1 MYQTLSKIAYN
12 KEIAPGHFK
21 IALSAPLI
29 AKKAKPGQFVHV
41 LIGGDT
47 LLRRPFS
54 IHSVS
59 CSRSA
64 VSGIEI
70 LYKVVGRGTEL
81 LSKKKSGESL
91 DIIGPLGNGFK
102 LPVTPRLRSGQAS
115 YGLRVTNVLIAGG
128 MGVAPLVFLAEKLSN
143 PKAHSPTCPE
153 RKRGKPTALI
163 GARDKNSLVCVN
175 EFKKL
180 GCDVKIATD
189 DGSAGHKGFV
199 SELLK
204 KELTAHPSTLLG
216 TSSSQPTAL
225 YACGPNPMLKEI
237 ARICKENKI
246 DCQVSLEEKMACGV
260 GACLGCAVMTKDG
273 YKMACKDGPVFN
285 AEEIIW

>member
-54 IHSVS
+54 VHRVKGLG
-59 CSRSA
+59 SRVESNKEKDL
-64 VSGIEI
+64 IEI
-70 LYKVVGRGTEL
+70 LYKVVGKGTEIL
-81 LSKKKSGESL
+81 TKKRAGENL
-91 DIIGPLGNGFK
+91 DIIGPLGNGFF
-102 LPVTPRLRSGQAS
+102 LPPKPYTLNP
-115 YGLRVTNVLIAGG
+115 VLVAGG
-128 MGVAPLVFLAEKLSN
+128 MGVAPLVFLAEKLLQ
-143 PKAHSPTCPE
+143 PTAHPSTLLGTSSP
-153 RKRGKPTALI
+153 KPTALI
-163 GARDKNSLVCVN
+163 GARYKNSLVCVN
-175 EFKKL
+175 ELKKL
-180 GCDVKIATD
+180 GCEVKISTD

-204 KELTAHPSTLLG
+204 KELKAH
-216 TSSSQPTAL
+216 SSQPIAL
-225 YACGPNPMLKEI
+225 YACGPSPMLKEI
-237 ARICKENKI
+237 ARICKESKI

>member
-21 IALSAPLI
+21 IAFSAPLI

-54 IHSVS
+54 IHSVNGK
-59 CSRSA
+59 RSA

-81 LSKKKSGESL
+81 LSKKKPGESL

-143 PKAHSPTCPE
+143 PKAQSPTCPE

-163 GARDKNSLVCVN
+163 GARDKKSLVCVN
-175 EFKKL
+175 ELKKL

-204 KELTAHPSTLLG
+204 KELTAQSPK
-216 TSSSQPTAL
+216 PMAL

-237 ARICKENKI
+237 AKICKENKI
-246 DCQVSLEEKMACGV
+246 NCQVSLEEKMACGV